1 MSKKYEI
8 TVGKILSAFG
18 IKGQVKVQ
26 SVSDFPQRFA
36 VGNSLFAQ
44 NAGRE
49 LRIESAAWHGQNL
62 LLKFAGIEDRTA
74 AEALGQSL
82 LLIEKEQVAPLPE
95 GHYYHFQIVGLQVYE
110 KEKKLG
116 VVSEVLSNT
125 ANDIYVVEKTEGGQL
140 LLPALKSVIK
150 EISPESGKMQVELPP
165 GLDE

>member
-1 MSKKYEI
+1 MSKNYEI
-8 TVGKILSAFG
+8 IVGEILAAFG

-26 SVSDFPQRFA
+26 SASDFPQRFA
-36 VGNSLFAQ
+36 VGNSLFVQ
-44 NAGRE
+44 SAGRE
-49 LRIESAAWHGQNL
+49 MCIESAAWHGQNL
-62 LLKFAGIEDRTA
+62 LLKFAGIDDRTA
-74 AEALGQSL
+74 AEALAKSL

-110 KEKKLG
+110 KDKKLG
-116 VVSEVLSNT
+116 VITEVLSHA

-150 EISPESGKMQVELPP
+150 EILLEGGKIQVKLPP

>member
-1 MSKKYEI
+1 MSKNYEI
-8 TVGKILSAFG
+8 IVGEILAAFG

-26 SVSDFPQRFA
+26 SASDFPQRFA
-36 VGNSLFAQ
+36 VGNSLFVQ
-44 NAGRE
+44 SVGRE
-49 LRIESAAWHGQNL
+49 MCIESAARHGCHL
-62 LLKFAGIEDRTA
+62 LLKFAGINDRTA
-74 AEALGQSL
+74 AEALAKSL

-110 KEKKLG
+110 KDKKLG
-116 VVSEVLSNT
+116 VITEVLSHA

-150 EISPESGKMQVELPP
+150 EISLEGGKIQVELPP